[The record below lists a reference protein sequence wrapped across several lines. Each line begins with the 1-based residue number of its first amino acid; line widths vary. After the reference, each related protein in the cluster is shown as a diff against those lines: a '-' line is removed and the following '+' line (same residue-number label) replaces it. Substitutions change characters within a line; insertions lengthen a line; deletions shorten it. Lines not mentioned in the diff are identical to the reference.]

1 MHYGMSWRNN
11 MKIDTQQMMPI
22 SKVNQNFS
30 EAARLTDEHGIITI
44 MKSNKPRFVL
54 MTIEKFQE
62 LEKFNSKTKR
72 LTVKQND

>member
-1 MHYGMSWRNN
+1 
-11 MKIDTQQMMPI
+11 MKIDTQQIISI

-30 EAARLTDEHGIITI
+30 EAARLTDKQGVIPI

-62 LEKFNSKTKR
+62 LEKITEK
-72 LTVKQND
+72 